1 MKTSSVGFKAL
12 LLIAVC
18 AGSACASR
26 VGAAPTNGAPRLKT
40 TSARHHGVSSRIGLA
55 SRALVS
61 GASEHG
67 TLVIANHTGHPVR
80 WDCAYLEVQLTNAHW
95 PLERHPT
102 PCGPTRT
109 LPVGTTRLHFTL
121 RASRAVCERSCTALP
136 PGTYG
141 TQLLVAPPFVHPPAV
156 KVHVVAR
163 G

>member
-1 MKTSSVGFKAL
+1 MKTSSVGFRAL

-18 AGSACASR
+18 AGAAGASR
-26 VGAAPTNGAPRLKT
+26 VGAATVVPSRST
-40 TSARHHGVSSRIGLA
+40 TAAQRHGVSSRIDLPSGT
-55 SRALVS
+55 LVS
-61 GASEHG
+61 GASERG
-67 TLVIANHTGHPVR
+67 TLVIANHTGHPVH
-80 WDCAYLEVQLTNAHW
+80 WDCAYLEVQLTNARW

-136 PGTYG
+136 PGTYR
-141 TQLLVAPPFVHPPAV
+141 TQLLAAPPFVHPPAV